1 MKIHSSIFSFTF
13 MAIVL
18 LVFSSC
24 SDNDDP
30 AVEPEEEI
38 VIETPLPADAEPGK
52 IYALSHEKLHAT
64 CKFQFYFGDNSTDE
78 LRDKF
83 SNSLV
88 ELRMLDNRGNE
99 IDHIIL
105 HSPDYDSS
113 FYYSGFI
120 YDTFELVTYQCE
132 RISKFEYRLGYSAD
146 KDFTRNQKYGSQIYV
161 QEWRSPHSFF
171 NK

>member
-1 MKIHSSIFSFTF
+1 MKTIKRFGMFWLIAAITLSFAACSS
-13 MAIVL
+13 
-18 LVFSSC
+18 
-24 SDNDDP
+24 DDDL
-30 AVEPEEEI
+30 AVEPEDE
-38 VIETPLPADAEPGK
+38 VILTPLPSNAEPGK
-52 IYALSHEKLHAT
+52 IYPLSHEKKHAT
-64 CKFQFYFGDNSTDE
+64 CKFQFYFGDNSTEE
-78 LRDKF
+78 LREKY
-83 SNSLV
+83 SNCLV
-88 ELRMLDNRGNE
+88 ELSLLDNRGNE

-105 HSPDYDSS
+105 HSPNYDSS

-146 KDFTRNQKYGSQIYV
+146 EDFTRNQKYGSQIYV

>member
-1 MKIHSSIFSFTF
+1 

-64 CKFQFYFGDNSTDE
+64 CKFQFYFGDNSTEE
-78 LRDKF
+78 LRDKY
-83 SNSLV
+83 SNAAVGLSV
-88 ELRMLDNRGNE
+88 LDNKGNE
-99 IDHIIL
+99 VLYFFL
-105 HSPDYDSS
+105 HSPDFDPS
-113 FYYSGFI
+113 FRYTGFL
-120 YDTFELVTYQCE
+120 YDTFELSSYWCE
-132 RISKFEYRLGYSAD
+132 RIGSFEYHLSYNAD
-146 KDFTRNQKYGSQIYV
+146 EDFTRNNKYGAEIV
-161 QEWRSPHSFF
+161 KQEWRSPHSFF
-171 NK
+171 N